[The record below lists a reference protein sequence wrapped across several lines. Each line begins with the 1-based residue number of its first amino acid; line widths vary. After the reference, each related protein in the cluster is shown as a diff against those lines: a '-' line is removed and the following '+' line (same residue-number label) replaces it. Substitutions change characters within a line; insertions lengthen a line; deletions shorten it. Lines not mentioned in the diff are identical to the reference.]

1 MKNLLCFGDSNTWGY
16 NPESGERYP
25 WGIRWTSRL
34 QEMLGRQG
42 VRIIEEG
49 LCGRTTVFEDRS
61 RPDRRGIDALPGIF
75 QKEKSIDAVILMLGT
90 NDCKRHYKNSP
101 KEIAK
106 GVAECLDVVLQHVA
120 PENILLVSPI
130 VLGEDVWKEEFD
142 PEFNCES
149 ISVSI
154 GLKEE
159 YSQVARRKNV
169 AFLAASDYVLPSPE
183 DQEHLNAEGHY
194 LLADAL
200 YEKLKFFYQKT
211 A

>member
-25 WGIRWTSRL
+25 WGVRWTSRL
-34 QEMLGRQG
+34 QEMLGRRQ
-42 VRIIEEG
+42 VRIIEQG
-49 LCGRTTVFEDRS
+49 LCGRTTVFEDRE
-61 RPDRRGIDALPGIF
+61 RPDRKGIDALPEIF
-75 QKEKSIDAVILMLGT
+75 QKEKNIDAVILMLGT
-90 NDCKRHYKNSP
+90 NDCKQHYGNSP

-106 GVAECLDVVLQHVA
+106 GVTECLDVILQHVA

-142 PEFNCES
+142 PEFNRES
-149 ISVSI
+149 VSVSI

-159 YSQVARRKNV
+159 YLQVARKKNV

-194 LLADAL
+194 LFANVL

>member
-1 MKNLLCFGDSNTWGY
+1 MPYNLKTDGKKVGKMNNLLCFGDSNTWGY

-90 NDCKRHYKNSP
+90 NDCKAAYGASS
-101 KEIAK
+101 I
-106 GVAECLDVVLQHVA
+106 
-120 PENILLVSPI
+120 PI
-130 VLGEDVWKEEFD
+130 S
-142 PEFNCES
+142 C
-149 ISVSI
+149 
-154 GLKEE
+154 
-159 YSQVARRKNV
+159 
-169 AFLAASDYVLPSPE
+169 
-183 DQEHLNAEGHY
+183 
-194 LLADAL
+194 
-200 YEKLKFFYQKT
+200 
-211 A
+211 